1 MKSALSRYAR
11 WARPAAAWFVVGVL
25 FLVAARRSVDV
36 SQWLGLRPETA
47 GGWILLIGLLGSMG
61 AFLAMAYK
69 LIRTLIASGKEFLA
83 LRKANEG
90 SVGFAES
97 GVVMVEFTLIAPT
110 VWWIMAMAVQM
121 AMIAQASLVVRY
133 AAYAAARSAVV
144 QLGRSSAPWLSE
156 DLENSAENKAE
167 KAAKLVLCSLSPKQ
181 EGTTDSAAKAMRDM
195 FASQNGVWGDSNFD
209 ARYEY
214 ADPATSVEIEVEQ
227 PDFEIPLV
235 GMPLPIGDIFA
246 PAMVRVTVEYL
257 YLTKIPGMSLIPDG
271 NGKIGT
277 VAPNGGWAFPITQVV
292 ELQGVGGRE
301 GNVAIVGLQILL
313 GEAFP

>member
-1 MKSALSRYAR
+1 MNAVIARYAK
-11 WARPAAAWFVVGVL
+11 WARPAIGWFVVGAL
-25 FLVAARRSVDV
+25 FFAAAGRSVDV
-36 SQWLGLRPETA
+36 SKALDLDPVHAAGPIMLVGLFGA
-47 GGWILLIGLLGSMG
+47 MA
-61 AFLAMAYK
+61 AFLVVTYK
-69 LIRTLIASGKEFLA
+69 LARTLLRSGKEFLA
-83 LRKANEG
+83 LRRSREG
-90 SVGFAES
+90 AVGFAES

-121 AMIAQASLVVRY
+121 AMIAQASIVVRY

-144 QLGRSSAPWLSE
+144 QLGRGSAPWLQE

-167 KAAKLVLCSLSPKQ
+167 KAAKLVLCSLSPKN
-181 EGTTDSAAKAMRDM
+181 EGTTDNSAKAMRDM

-209 ARYEY
+209 ARYDY
-214 ADPATSVEIEVEQ
+214 ADPATTVTIEVEQ

-235 GMPLPIGDIFA
+235 GMPVPIGDIFA

-292 ELQGVGGRE
+292 ELQGAGGRE
-301 GNVAIVGLQILL
+301 GNVAIVGIQVLL

>member
-1 MKSALSRYAR
+1 MKAVIARYAK
-11 WARPAAAWFVVGVL
+11 WARPAIGWFVVGATC
-25 FLVAARRSVDV
+25 FVAAGRSVDV
-36 SQWLGLRPETA
+36 SRALDLNPAEAAGPIMLAGLF
-47 GGWILLIGLLGSMG
+47 G
-61 AFLAMAYK
+61 AMASFLVVTYK
-69 LIRTLIASGKEFLA
+69 LARTLLRSGKEFVA
-83 LRKANEG
+83 LRRSREG
-90 SVGFAES
+90 ALGFAES

-121 AMIAQASLVVRY
+121 AMIAQASIVVRY

-144 QLGRSSAPWLSE
+144 QLGRESAPWLQE

-167 KAAKLVLCSLSPKQ
+167 KAAKLVLCSLSPKN
-181 EGTTDSAAKAMRDM
+181 EGTTDNAAKAMRDI

-209 ARYEY
+209 ARYDY
-214 ADPATSVEIEVEQ
+214 ADPATTVTIEVEQ
-227 PDFEIPLV
+227 PDFEIPLI

-292 ELQGVGGRE
+292 ELQGAGGRE
-301 GNVAIVGLQILL
+301 GNVAIVGVQVLL